1 MYIYLHF
8 YILTTKMVVL
18 PSFQYNI
25 AVTVTCKDKYLHLF
39 KYLLPYKFQPSV
51 IITSLITSND
61 QQIFFMSHSV
71 AADSI
76 CVITKPTVTTQL
88 YLFVQDSTGL
98 DYWVTRSHHVNVT
111 ASVQCMRVFL
121 FFVFKPPISHSVQQ
135 RGLFLPEE

>member
-1 MYIYLHF
+1 M
-8 YILTTKMVVL
+8 
-18 PSFQYNI
+18 
-25 AVTVTCKDKYLHLF
+25 
-39 KYLLPYKFQPSV
+39 

-111 ASVQCMRVFL
+111 ASVQCMRVCVFV
-121 FFVFKPPISHSVQQ
+121 FVFVFVFKPPISHSVQQ